1 MRSMGSPKLGDGGQV
16 LDPGTDLNM
25 EGGLAEHAK
34 VSSCAIVQRRVR
46 ARGWGRPVE
55 GRRGECF

>member
-34 VSSCAIVQRRVR
+34 VSSCAIVQQRVR
-46 ARGWGRPVE
+46 VGPTG
-55 GRRGECF
+55 

>member
-34 VSSCAIVQRRVR
+34 VSSCAIVQRCVR
-46 ARGWGRPVE
+46 ARVGPTG
-55 GRRGECF
+55 